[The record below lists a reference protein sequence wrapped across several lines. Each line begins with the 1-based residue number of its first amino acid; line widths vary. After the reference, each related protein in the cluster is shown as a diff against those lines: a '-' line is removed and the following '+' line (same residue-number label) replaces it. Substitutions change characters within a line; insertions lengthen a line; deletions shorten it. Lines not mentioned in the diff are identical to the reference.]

1 MAFLVNITSRAEG
14 DLAHL
19 YWEINAGH
27 SGAALKWYRGLKEA
41 ILSLQERPNRGP
53 ITHQRDHLRHLLH
66 GRKPHIY
73 RVIFRVSRNKSRSK
87 YFTFATLQDANS
99 SRPISAKP
107 RNLIR

>member
-1 MAFLVNITSRAEG
+1 MAFLVNITSRAEC

-53 ITHQRDHLRHLLH
+53 ITHQSDHLRHLLY

-73 RVIFRVSRNKSRSK
+73 RVIFRVLPKQKQVEVLHIRHAARRK
-87 YFTFATLQDANS
+87 L
-99 SRPISAKP
+99 KP
-107 RNLIR
+107 SDIG